1 MVVTCLRII
10 TCTQITDFPL
20 DVHFLG
26 IYVWHVVIAF
36 VPRCLKG
43 KGRNAYILTMCKL
56 LVESTIF
63 LVCGTLGP
71 SVKLELQ
78 YVQCRLQAPYIERE
92 IGPLTWLGGFT
103 PLPIIMQCYSSDGL
117 SSIVYLCTTH
127 PMCGMM
133 GIFTVVWARL
143 EDNM

>member
-1 MVVTCLRII
+1 M
-10 TCTQITDFPL
+10 
-20 DVHFLG
+20 
-26 IYVWHVVIAF
+26 VIAF

-92 IGPLTWLGGFT
+92 IGPLT
-103 PLPIIMQCYSSDGL
+103 
-117 SSIVYLCTTH
+117 
-127 PMCGMM
+127 
-133 GIFTVVWARL
+133 
-143 EDNM
+143 